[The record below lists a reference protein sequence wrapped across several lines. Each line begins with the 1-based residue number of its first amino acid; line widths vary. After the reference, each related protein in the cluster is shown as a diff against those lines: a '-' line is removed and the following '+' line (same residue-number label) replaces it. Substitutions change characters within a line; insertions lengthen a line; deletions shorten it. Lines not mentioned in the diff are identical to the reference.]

1 LSVKI
6 KVLGAAGEV
15 GRSGFLVNCD
25 GTFLLLDYGVMFA
38 KKRTDPP
45 IYPLHVKSK
54 DVDATI
60 ITHAHLDHSG
70 CVPSLFN
77 GGNTSVYCTPPT
89 LDLSM
94 LLIEDMLKIEK
105 NKHSFHNGHVN
116 SMLRNSKEIRFKEP
130 VKVGNATF
138 ELRSSGHVIGGSTV
152 LVEANNK
159 RLFYTGDINPKGSRM
174 LPKADLDIGDIDI
187 LITESTYSQTDQMP
201 RKESE
206 NGLIEF
212 ANEVMDR
219 KGILFIP
226 SFSVERSQEIACVLK
241 NANFKYPVVMDGMAL
256 KVNDIMFR
264 YPEYLKDVNIF
275 ADAIN
280 DAFLIRDHGDR
291 KKAISEP
298 CVVISPAGMLV
309 GGNAVFY
316 MQEIASN
323 DKNGVAMVSYQA
335 EGTPGKKMLET
346 GKISTRGKDMK
357 VKATVRQFQFSGHGD
372 RTTLFDMIKNI
383 KGDPK
388 VLTVHGD
395 ENSCT
400 KFAEEIQEKFGL
412 DAYAPK
418 LGEEI
423 AV

>member
-1 LSVKI
+1 LIVKI
-6 KVLGAAGEV
+6 NVLGAAGEV

-25 GTFLLLDYGVMFA
+25 GTNLLLDYGVMFA

-70 CVPSLFN
+70 CVPALFN
-77 GGNTSVYCTPPT
+77 GGNTSVYCTSPT

-105 NKHSFHNGHVN
+105 NKHSFHYGHAN

-138 ELRSSGHVIGGSTV
+138 ELRASGHVIGGSTV

-159 RLFYTGDINPKGSRM
+159 RLFYTGDINPNGSRM
-174 LPKADLDIGDIDI
+174 LPKADFEIGDIDM

-201 RKESE
+201 REESE

-219 KGILFIP
+219 KGILFVP

-241 NANFKYPVVMDGMAL
+241 NANFQHPVVMDGMAL
-256 KVNDIMFR
+256 KVNDIMLR
-264 YPEYLKDVNIF
+264 YPEYLKDMKIF
-275 ADAIN
+275 ADVID
-280 DAFLIRDHGDR
+280 DAFLIRDHSDR
-291 KKAISEP
+291 ERVISEP

-309 GGNAVFY
+309 GGNAVYY
-316 MQEIASN
+316 MQNLASD
-323 DKNGVAMVSYQA
+323 DKNGIAMVSYQA

-346 GKISTRGKDMK
+346 GKISFRGKEMR
-357 VKATVRQFQFSGHGD
+357 VKAPVKQFEFSGHGD
-372 RTTLFDMIKNI
+372 RTSLFDMIKNI
-383 KGDPK
+383 KGNPK

>member
-1 LSVKI
+1 MNVR
-6 KVLGAAGEV
+6 VLGAASEV
-15 GRSGFLVNCD
+15 GRSGFLVKCD
-25 GTFLLLDYGVMFA
+25 RTNILLDYGVMFA
-38 KKRTDPP
+38 KRRDDPP
-45 IYPLHVKSK
+45 LYPLHIKPK
-54 DVDATI
+54 DVDAAV

-70 CVPSLFN
+70 CVPSLFI
-77 GGNTSVYCTPPT
+77 GGNTHVYATPPT
-89 LDLSM
+89 HDLSI

-105 NKHSFHNGHVN
+105 NKHSFDYRHVN
-116 SMLRNSKEIRFKEP
+116 SMIKNSKEIGFREP

-152 LVEANNK
+152 LVEADNK

-201 RKESE
+201 REESE

-241 NANFKYPVVMDGMAL
+241 NVNFKYPVVMDGMAL
-256 KVNDIMFR
+256 KVNDIMLR
-264 YPEYLKDVNIF
+264 YPEYLKDMKIF
-275 ADAIN
+275 ADVID

-291 KKAISEP
+291 ERAISEP

-309 GGNAVFY
+309 GGNAVYY
-316 MQEIASN
+316 MQNLATD
-323 DKNGVAMVSYQA
+323 DKNGIAIVSYQA
-335 EGTPGKKMLET
+335 EGTPGKKLLET
-346 GKISTRGKDMK
+346 GKISFRGKEMK
-357 VKATVRQFQFSGHGD
+357 VKAPLKQFEFSGHGD
-372 RTTLFDMIKNI
+372 RTSLFDMIKNI

>member
-1 LSVKI
+1 VKI

-15 GRSGFLVNCD
+15 GRSGFLVSCD
-25 GTFLLLDYGVMFA
+25 GTNLLLDYGVMFA

-45 IYPLHVKSK
+45 IYPLHVKPK
-54 DVDATI
+54 DVDAAV
-60 ITHAHLDHSG
+60 ITHAQLDHSG
-70 CVPSLFN
+70 CIPSLFN

-105 NKHSFHNGHVN
+105 NKHSFHYGHAN

-138 ELRSSGHVIGGSTV
+138 ELRASGHVIGGSTV

-159 RLFYTGDINPKGSRM
+159 RLFYTGDINPNGSRM
-174 LPKADLDIGDIDI
+174 LPKADLEIGDIDM

-201 RKESE
+201 REESE
-206 NGLIEF
+206 NGLVEF

-219 KGILFIP
+219 KGVLFVP
-226 SFSVERSQEIACVLK
+226 SFSVERSLEIACVLK

-256 KVNDIMFR
+256 KVYDIMLR
-264 YPEYLKDVNIF
+264 YPDYLKDMRIF
-275 ADAIN
+275 ADVIN
-280 DAFLIRDHGDR
+280 DAVLIRSHDDR
-291 KKAISEP
+291 KRAISEP

-316 MQEIASN
+316 IQQLASN
-323 DKNGVAMVSYQA
+323 DKNGIAMVSYQG
-335 EGTPGKKMLET
+335 EGTPGKKLLET
-346 GKISTRGKDMK
+346 GKISTRGKDIK
-357 VKATVRQFQFSGHGD
+357 VKATVKQFQFSGHGD
-372 RTTLFDMIKNI
+372 RTALFDMIKNI
-383 KGDPK
+383 KGNPK
-388 VLTVHGD
+388 VLAVHGD

-412 DAYAPK
+412 MHMHQNSGK
-418 LGEEI
+418 K
-423 AV
+423 